1 MRFENEGSRFVPVN
15 RIHLLLKI
23 RSKMENISSIKRTAR
38 IAGFLYLLQIP
49 LGVFGI
55 VYVPKSLIVIGNS
68 EKTVS
73 NILANEF
80 LFRLSIVSAILC
92 ALVTIATAVYIY
104 NVLKSVNKKKAKWI
118 LLFTLIVA
126 PITMINEL
134 NNVAVLVL
142 LKYPQYSPAFSS
154 DQLYNMVSIFLDLH
168 QYGLQIAGIFFGLWL
183 FPMGYLVFK
192 STYIPKVIGIL
203 LIITCIGYL
212 IDFTT
217 FFLFPRFPIIVSE
230 YTWLGEV
237 LMVLWLLIKGVNS
250 KKFVKWQEDQNLVL
264 LRNSFPDPA
273 K

>member
-1 MRFENEGSRFVPVN
+1 MKVV
-15 RIHLLLKI
+15 
-23 RSKMENISSIKRTAR
+23 SSIKRTAR

-55 VYVPKSLIVIGNS
+55 LYIPKSLIVIGNS
-68 EKTVS
+68 AQTVS

-80 LFRLSIVSAILC
+80 LFRLSIVSAIVC
-92 ALVTIATAVYIY
+92 ALVTIATAFYIY
-104 NVLKSVNKKKAKWI
+104 NVLKSVNKRHAKWI
-118 LLFTLIVA
+118 LIFTLIVA

-142 LKYPQYSPAFSS
+142 LKYPQYSPAFNF
-154 DQLYNMVSIFLDLH
+154 DQLNSMVSVFLDLH
-168 QYGLQIAGIFFGLWL
+168 QYGLQITGIFFGLWL
-183 FPMGYLVFK
+183 LPMGYLILK

-203 LIITCIGYL
+203 LIITCLGYL
-212 IDFTT
+212 IDFAT
-217 FFLFPRFPIIVSE
+217 FFLFPNFPIIVSE

-237 LMVLWLLIKGVNS
+237 LMVLWLLIKGVNIE
-250 KKFVKWQEDQNLVL
+250 KFQKRQQNPNLVL

>member
-1 MRFENEGSRFVPVN
+1 MIN
-15 RIHLLLKI
+15 
-23 RSKMENISSIKRTAR
+23 KMKKMPSIERTAR

-104 NVLKSVNKKKAKWI
+104 NVLKPINKRHAKWI
-118 LLFTLIVA
+118 VIFTLIVA
-126 PITMINEL
+126 PITMLNEL

-142 LKYPQYSPAFSS
+142 LKYPQFSPAFTS

-168 QYGLQIAGIFFGLWL
+168 HYGLQIAGIFFGLWL
-183 FPMGYLVFK
+183 LPMGYLVFR
-192 STYIPKVIGIL
+192 STYIPKVIGIF
-203 LIITCIGYL
+203 LIVTCLGYL

-217 FFLFPRFPIIVSE
+217 FFLYPNFPVIVSE

-237 LMVLWLLIKGVNS
+237 LMVLWLLIKGVNID
-250 KKFVKWQEDQNLVL
+250 KFAKWHQDQNLVL

-273 K
+273 

>member
-1 MRFENEGSRFVPVN
+1 MTNVT
-15 RIHLLLKI
+15 
-23 RSKMENISSIKRTAR
+23 SIKRTAR

-55 VYVPKSLIVIGNS
+55 VYIPKTLIVIENA
-68 EKTVS
+68 EQTVS

-80 LFRLSIVSAILC
+80 IFRLSIVSAILC
-92 ALVTIATAVYIY
+92 ALVTIATAFYIF
-104 NVLKSVNKKKAKWI
+104 NVLKSVNKRQAKWI

-134 NNVAVLVL
+134 NNIAVLVL
-142 LKYPQYSPAFSS
+142 LKYPQYSPAFTS
-154 DQLYNMVSIFLDLH
+154 DQLSNMVSIFLELH

-192 STYIPKVIGIL
+192 STYIPKIIGL
-203 LIITCIGYL
+203 LLMVTCLGYL

-217 FFLFPRFPIIVSE
+217 FFLFPDFKIIVSE

-237 LMVLWLLIKGVNS
+237 LMVLWLLINGVNIR
-250 KKFVKWQEDQNLVL
+250 KYKTFQEHQKSVL
-264 LRNSFPDPA
+264 LGNSFPYPA
-273 K
+273 

>member
-1 MRFENEGSRFVPVN
+1 MP
-15 RIHLLLKI
+15 
-23 RSKMENISSIKRTAR
+23 SIKKTAK
-38 IAGFLYLLQIP
+38 IAGFLYLLLIP

-55 VYVPKSLIVIGNS
+55 LYIPKSLVVIGNS

-92 ALVTIATAVYIY
+92 ALVTIVTALYIY
-104 NVLKSVNKKKAKWI
+104 NVLKSVNKKQARWI
-118 LLFTLIVA
+118 VLFTLIVA
-126 PITMINEL
+126 PITIINEL

-142 LKYPQYSPAFSS
+142 LKYQQYSPAFTS

-168 QYGLQIAGIFFGLWL
+168 QYGLHIAGIFFGLWL

-203 LIITCIGYL
+203 LIITCLGYL
-212 IDFTT
+212 IDFAI
-217 FFLFPRFPIIVSE
+217 FFLFPNITIIVSE

-237 LMVLWLLIKGVNS
+237 LMVLWLLIKGVNIE
-250 KKFVKWQEDQNLVL
+250 KFEKWEEDQNLVL